1 MVGYGGGELELK
13 RCVREAY
20 GGDAQQ
26 CGGDGRLRHVRR
38 MSKRRGLRKIIR
50 LVEIS
55 SEDDR
60 SSTMVNGDGSREA
73 FLSVIEMN
81 GDG

>member
-1 MVGYGGGELELK
+1 MLWFSPFSFMLLVWLG
-13 RCVREAY
+13 
-20 GGDAQQ
+20 
-26 CGGDGRLRHVRR
+26 
-38 MSKRRGLRKIIR
+38 

-55 SEDDR
+55 SEDDQ

-73 FLSVIEMN
+73 FLSAIGMN